1 MNRTHRL
8 ARLLA
13 PVALAGSIAAA
24 TPLAH
29 AAPARHTST
38 VATQQVPLHTVSPD
52 LSITICINDHCVTI
66 HLF

>member
-13 PVALAGSIAAA
+13 PVALVGSIAAA

-29 AAPARHTST
+29 AAPAQHTST
-38 VATQQVPLHTVSPD
+38 VATPHVSLHTVSPD
-52 LSITICINDHCVTI
+52 LSITICIGKHCVTI